1 MSLII
6 PSRHAATQAERRNLI
21 LDAAERCFVRTGF
34 HRTTMQDVA
43 VEAGMS
49 AGNLYRYFPSKEA
62 IVSGLS
68 ERDRDEL
75 AADFARISTAEDFLV
90 AFEAMGR
97 KHLIEDPREKA
108 ILVME
113 IWSEATRNPA
123 ISTQCG
129 DFESEARRHMHTVF
143 AEAQRTGAIAPHI
156 DVDMAARMML
166 TYADGLFKRRALE
179 PAFDGERE
187 LAIALALFKAIFAGA
202 VPALGPSAV
211 PATSPDSI
219 LITEVQS

>member
-1 MSLII
+1 MTLVN
-6 PSRHAATQAERRNLI
+6 PTRPPAGAAERRNLI

-43 VEAGMS
+43 AEAGMS

-75 AADFARISTAEDFLV
+75 AADFERISTAQDFLV
-90 AFEAMGR
+90 AFAAMGR
-97 KHLIEDPREKA
+97 KHLIEEPREKA

-113 IWSEATRNPA
+113 IWSEATRNPQ
-123 ISTQCG
+123 ISNQCG
-129 DFESEARRHMHTVF
+129 DFEHQARAHMVKVF
-143 AEAQRTGAIAPHI
+143 AQAQRTGAIAASI
-156 DVDMAARMML
+156 DVDMAVRMML

-179 PAFDGERE
+179 PEFDGERE
-187 LAIALALFKAIFAGA
+187 LSIALALFQAIFAGA
-202 VPALGPSAV
+202 VPARSAV
-211 PATSPDSI
+211 VSAASPES
-219 LITEVQS
+219 LMTPEVQS